1 MKMLWSGVKRPGKQK
16 SIWNPDETSPQLQNR
31 VSVAPQKGLMPSK
44 NFKKRA
50 FESDIETFTSGWH
63 VLYAHAHV
71 RGVLLR
77 TLINRPEM
85 DVNGL
90 IAGSFTDKTLLR
102 IAW

>member
-1 MKMLWSGVKRPGKQK
+1 M
-16 SIWNPDETSPQLQNR
+16 
-31 VSVAPQKGLMPSK
+31 
-44 NFKKRA
+44 
-50 FESDIETFTSGWH
+50 SDWH
-63 VLYAHAHV
+63 VFYAHAHM
-71 RGVLLR
+71 RRVLLR